1 MSRIGK
7 QIIEIPQGVNLEIK
21 DGVIFVQG
29 PKGKL
34 ERKINNLVTITKNE
48 NTVSVAIKNE
58 DNKKERSLWG
68 TFASHI
74 KNMIKGVTEG
84 FTKTL
89 EINGVGYKVASQGKD
104 LKLELGFS
112 HSVIFNI
119 PEGLEAKV
127 EKNQIILFSADKEL
141 LGATT
146 AEIRS
151 LRKPEPYKGKGIKYL
166 EEIIRK
172 KAGKTAAKGE

>member
-151 LRKPEPYKGKGIKYL
+151 LRKPEPYKGKGIRYID
-166 EEIIRK
+166 EVIRR
-172 KAGKTAAKGE
+172 KAGKAAAK

>member
-89 EINGVGYKVASQGKD
+89 EINGVGYKVATQGKD